1 MKEAPPPSHPC
12 ENFPRRRLPFW
23 HIGIKKAAI
32 RGLCRGN
39 SLSGAAVFSD
49 LRGQSPCFAA
59 AVSYRFVFTLR
70 PRSIST
76 A

>member
-1 MKEAPPPSHPC
+1 MKEAPPPNHPC
-12 ENFPRRRLPFW
+12 ENFPRRRPILAYRYQ
-23 HIGIKKAAI
+23 KTAI
-32 RGLCRGN
+32 WGLCRGN
-39 SLSGAAVFSD
+39 PCRVRQFFSD

-70 PRSIST
+70 PRSISS